1 MFGFITRAFARR
13 REIRDTVQRLIDQ
26 MEKGAWSHARDRVF
40 SSQTHE
46 DRKFWRRVQASIE
59 AHDDRISRTSARR
72 RARS

>member
-1 MFGFITRAFARR
+1 
-13 REIRDTVQRLIDQ
+13 